1 MNHQESATEPSF
13 EESTRRLADIVAQLE
28 SGELTLERSLALFEE
43 GVRLARTAQTR
54 LDVAEKRVEE
64 LLAIDAQGNT
74 SEFGPVF
81 GETLFAD
88 GLEQDPASFSAGSC
102 H

>member
-1 MNHQESATEPSF
+1 MNHQETATELSF

-64 LLAIDAQGNT
+64 LLAVDAQGKPILKP
-74 SEFGPVF
+74 F
-81 GETLFAD
+81 D
-88 GLEQDPASFSAGSC
+88 M
-102 H
+102 

>member
-1 MNHQESATEPSF
+1 MNHQESATELSF

-64 LLAIDAQGNT
+64 LLAIDAQGKPILKP
-74 SEFGPVF
+74 F
-81 GETLFAD
+81 D
-88 GLEQDPASFSAGSC
+88 M
-102 H
+102 

>member
-1 MNHQESATEPSF
+1 MNQQESATELSF

-64 LLAIDAQGNT
+64 LLAIDAQGKPILKP
-74 SEFGPVF
+74 F
-81 GETLFAD
+81 D
-88 GLEQDPASFSAGSC
+88 M
-102 H
+102 

>member
-1 MNHQESATEPSF
+1 MNHQESATELSF

-64 LLAIDAQGNT
+64 LLAVDAQGKPILKP
-74 SEFGPVF
+74 F
-81 GETLFAD
+81 D
-88 GLEQDPASFSAGSC
+88 M
-102 H
+102 

>member
-1 MNHQESATEPSF
+1 MNQQESATELSF

-28 SGELTLERSLALFEE
+28 SGELTLERSLALVEE

-64 LLAIDAQGNT
+64 LLAIDAQGKPILKP
-74 SEFGPVF
+74 F
-81 GETLFAD
+81 D
-88 GLEQDPASFSAGSC
+88 M
-102 H
+102 

>member
-1 MNHQESATEPSF
+1 MNQQESPTELSF

-64 LLAIDAQGNT
+64 LLAIDAQGKPILKP
-74 SEFGPVF
+74 F
-81 GETLFAD
+81 D
-88 GLEQDPASFSAGSC
+88 M
-102 H
+102 